1 MAQARAHAKQG
12 SRLTGGVVWGKALG
26 GVEERKVGVYVS
38 LQALCLSAKK
48 CTREGG
54 FSHQPLGQNR
64 AKLVPKVSEQ
74 KAPSER
80 AGHHRIEHR
89 SARDQP
95 KVRSAEIRKSVN
107 KPMDLWAIVN
117 FYSQKKISSGW
128 IFYGIICCGE
138 LLTWTSYL
146 EWISLPGAR
155 FRNFA
160 TVGYSYL

>member
-74 KAPSER
+74 KAPS
-80 AGHHRIEHR
+80 ALATIE
-89 SARDQP
+89 SSIAR
-95 KVRSAEIRKSVN
+95 RGT
-107 KPMDLWAIVN
+107 
-117 FYSQKKISSGW
+117 SQKSEALKSGNQLTNQW
-128 IFYGIICCGE
+128 IYGE
-138 LLTWTSYL
+138 L
-146 EWISLPGAR
+146 
-155 FRNFA
+155 
-160 TVGYSYL
+160 